1 MTVSFTLVIVALAA
15 TLSGCAREEADAG
28 PPVAS
33 PSITAS
39 HERAPLGSPVDITYR
54 FVVSAEAPRLDQNYR
69 VLVHFLDADEEMMW
83 TDDHDPPVPTTQW
96 KAGDT
101 IEYTRTTFIPI
112 YPYIGEA
119 TVQVGLYSPRDQT
132 RVPLIGADSGQRA
145 YTVGKVQLL
154 PQSENI
160 FLIYK
165 DGWHRA
171 EVAHENATVEWQ
183 WTKKAATLSF
193 RNPKRD
199 ALFYLQLDGRRE
211 VFADPQRVAVKM
223 GSETLDSFEVSTG
236 EPLIRKIPLTASQ
249 LGSGDMVDLLIEV
262 DKTFVPASI
271 PSAKT
276 TDDRELG
283 VRVFHAFVQP
293 R

>member
-1 MTVSFTLVIVALAA
+1 MTVRFPLAIVALAA
-15 TLSGCAREEADAG
+15 TLSGCAGEDADPG
-28 PPVAS
+28 PAVAS
-33 PSITAS
+33 PSIVAS
-39 HERAPLGSPVDITYR
+39 QERAPLGSPVDITYR

-171 EVAHENATVEWQ
+171 EVAPENATVEWQ

-211 VFADPQRVAVKM
+211 VFADPQRVAVKL

-236 EPLIRKIPLTASQ
+236 EPLIRKIPLTAAQ

>member
-1 MTVSFTLVIVALAA
+1 VALAA
-15 TLSGCAREEADAG
+15 TLSGCAGEDADPG
-28 PPVAS
+28 PAVAS
-33 PSITAS
+33 PSIVAS
-39 HERAPLGSPVDITYR
+39 QERAPLGSPVDITYR

-171 EVAHENATVEWQ
+171 EVAPENATVEWQ

-211 VFADPQRVAVKM
+211 VFADPQRVAVKL

-236 EPLIRKIPLTASQ
+236 EPLIRKIPLTAAQ